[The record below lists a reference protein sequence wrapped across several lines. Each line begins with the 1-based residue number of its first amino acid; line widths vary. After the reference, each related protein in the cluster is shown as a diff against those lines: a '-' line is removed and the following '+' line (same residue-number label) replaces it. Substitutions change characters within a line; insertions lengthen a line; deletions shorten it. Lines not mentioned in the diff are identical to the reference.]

1 MSRPLKRS
9 FSLDG
14 HRTSVSLEAPFWDAL
29 REVAATQ
36 GLSLASLVQHIDRA
50 RGAGNGTGTGPDP
63 GDGIGLSGAIRV
75 YLLDYYRSRASASHP
90 KFASA
95 LPRPAM

>member
-29 REVAATQ
+29 REVATAEGQ
-36 GLSLASLVQHIDRA
+36 SLAGLVQHIDRSREKA
-50 RGAGNGTGTGPDP
+50 DVSGGVDV
-63 GDGIGLSGAIRV
+63 GIGLSSAVRV
-75 YLLDYYRSRASASHP
+75 YLLEHYRRRVGVKA
-90 KFASA
+90 A
-95 LPRPAM
+95 LQPPEVRP

>member
-29 REVAATQ
+29 REVATAEGQ
-36 GLSLASLVQHIDRA
+36 SLAGLVQHIDRSREKA
-50 RGAGNGTGTGPDP
+50 DVP
-63 GDGIGLSGAIRV
+63 GGGDVGIGLSSAVRV
-75 YLLDYYRSRASASHP
+75 YLLEHYRQSRRSE
-90 KFASA
+90 
-95 LPRPAM
+95 